1 MTTSFPGNQQPEYQL
16 TEALDI
22 DYYDVFA
29 DISDADRAIWQRTRE
44 FGESHVAT
52 MRQAWNDHHYP
63 LEVAKAMGE
72 AGLINDGVDHPDIE
86 KMSPLAA
93 GLVNME
99 LSRIDG
105 SMGTILA
112 VQGGLAL
119 RSITMFG
126 TEEQKA
132 QYAKAIADFD
142 FPAAFALTEPDHGS
156 DSTGLSTIATR
167 QDDGSFVIRGSKR
180 WIGNGAAGG
189 ITVTFA
195 RVIDEGAEDHGK
207 VRGFIVPQDAD
218 GYTGTPIR
226 HKGSLRAIDQADIF
240 YDDVKVGAEALIE
253 GIKSFR
259 EVSQVL
265 YATRI
270 GVAWSALGHAT
281 AAFESAL
288 AYSTQRK
295 QFGKYLAEHQMVQ
308 ERLTRMLSELVS
320 MQLYMIRIAEL
331 EAAGKLKATQ
341 AALAK
346 YNNTR
351 TARRIAS
358 DARDMLG
365 GNGILVE
372 NGVIQHLADIEGI
385 HTYEGT
391 ESVQALLVGRDITGH
406 GAFA

>member
-1 MTTSFPGNQQPEYQL
+1 MSFPGNEQPEYQL
-16 TEALDI
+16 TDALDI
-22 DYYDVFA
+22 DYYEVFA
-29 DISDADRAIWQRTRE
+29 DISQADRAVWQQARE
-44 FGESHVAT
+44 LGEAHVET
-52 MRQAWNDHHYP
+52 MRQGWNDHHYP
-63 LEVAKAMGE
+63 LEVAQAMGQ
-72 AGLINDGVDHPDIE
+72 AGLINDGVDHPSIE
-86 KMSPLAA
+86 KFSPLAA

-119 RSITMFG
+119 RTITMFG
-126 TEEQKA
+126 SEAQKEQ
-132 QYAKAIADFD
+132 YVRPIADVEI
-142 FPAAFALTEPDHGS
+142 PAAFGLTEPDHGS
-156 DSTGLSTIATR
+156 DSTGLETTATR
-167 QDDGSFVIRGSKR
+167 QTDGSYVLRGSKR
-180 WIGNGAAGG
+180 WIGNGSSGG
-189 ITVTFA
+189 ITITFA
-195 RVIDEGAEDHGK
+195 RVNDEGAEDHGK
-207 VRGFIVPQDAD
+207 VRGFIVPQDSE
-218 GYTGTPIR
+218 GYSATPIR
-226 HKGSLRAIDQADIF
+226 HKGSLRAIDQANIF
-240 YDDVKVGAEALIE
+240 YDDVKLGADALVE

-265 YATRI
+265 YATRL

-295 QFGKYLAEHQMVQ
+295 QFGKYLAQHQMVQ
-308 ERLTRMLSELVS
+308 ERLTRMLSDLVS
-320 MQLYMIRIAEL
+320 MQLYMVRVAEL
-331 EAAGKLKATQ
+331 ETAGKLKGTQ

-351 TARRIAS
+351 TARRIAA

-365 GNGILVE
+365 GNGILIE
-372 NGVIQHLADIEGI
+372 NAVIQHMADIEGI

-391 ESVQALLVGRDITGH
+391 ESVQALLVGRDLTGH